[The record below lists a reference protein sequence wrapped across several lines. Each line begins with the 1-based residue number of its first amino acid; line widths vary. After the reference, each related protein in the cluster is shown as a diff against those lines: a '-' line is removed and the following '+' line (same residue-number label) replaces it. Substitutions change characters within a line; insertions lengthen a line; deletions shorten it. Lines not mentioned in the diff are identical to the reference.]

1 MKKVLMILA
10 FVAMVFATGCRKDN
24 PNYEFIG
31 EYRAAEMKFDIR
43 LDGFEL
49 QAVTLK
55 DVNLDLKRSGKE
67 NVTGTFKFGSVRG
80 NSYSVKGECSGDM
93 VVFDEFTVK
102 LYNIHTSDGEV
113 NLDLTL
119 NCVGTLNGNTLKLNV
134 SYDGSGSLTEDGDSV
149 SGDLEDG
156 VVNVSFTKQGSSNNN
171 NSNHEYVDLGLPSG
185 TLWATCNV
193 GANAPEEYGDY
204 FAWGETQPQADNA
217 YNWESY
223 KYANGTSY
231 ENLKFIKYCNNY
243 GYNDFTDTLTV
254 LLPEDDAATA
264 NWGSGWRMPTQAELI
279 ELKDNCTVKWTTRNG
294 VNGRLFTA
302 ANGNSIFLPA
312 AGFRGDGELY
322 HAGSLGCYCSSSLHN
337 TDFPFFEGYLAF
349 DVGYYIVYY
358 FVRSYGLSVRP
369 VRSN

>member
-1 MKKVLMILA
+1 LP
-10 FVAMVFATGCRKDN
+10 T
-24 PNYEFIG
+24 
-31 EYRAAEMKFDIR
+31 
-43 LDGFEL
+43 
-49 QAVTLK
+49 VTLK

-193 GANAPEEYGDY
+193 GASSPEKYGDY
-204 FAWGETQPQADNA
+204 FAWGETETQTYYGWAT
-217 YNWESY
+217 Y
-223 KYANGTSY
+223 KYANGTSD
-231 ENLKFIKYCNNY
+231 EDPELTKYCNKPGY
-243 GYNDFTDTLTV
+243 GYNGFTDNLTV

-264 NWGSGWRMPTQAELI
+264 NWGNGWRMPTYNEFYEL
-279 ELKDNCTVKWTTRNG
+279 LQFTTQISVVQNG
-294 VNGRLFTA
+294 VIGCRFTSS
-302 ANGNSIFLPA
+302 NGNSIFFPA
-312 AGFRGDGELY
+312 AGYRYNGDHY
-322 HAGSLGCYCSSSLHN
+322 AAGSTGIYWSSSLSS
-337 TDFPFFEGYLAF
+337 EILGILAN
-349 DVGYYIVYY
+349 DEMPCMALGLAPI
-358 FVRSYGLSVRP
+358 YGINNDLIIPYRCKGFSVRP
-369 VRSN
+369 VRAN